1 MPGGV
6 KLSSVSVAVST
17 PADDGKADVKVK
29 IAGDD
34 DAKAVS
40 KDGALDIITHG
51 EDIDG
56 SADRALSGKKERSM
70 KQDFYRILDES
81 KGETGRLAIGAWFLL
96 LTAICNMLVPYFAGR
111 MTDAISLTLQDR
123 EADARREA
131 NEALYGLLTVG
142 VVGGI
147 FQTARSYLFNTA
159 SYKVVARLRPA
170 LHQHLGAG
178 GCVFRLGH
186 VRESHLAAHRGHG
199 AFKERRDAE
208 PVDGPARPR
217 DGGDRSGVHVLHLV
231 QADAGRDGGVPAL
244 IIVAMALGRRLRVLS
259 KETQTALAEAAAV
272 AEDSLGAIRT
282 VRAFAREQD
291 ESTHFSRAVDKALG
305 VEMRYGWSARCSTAR
320 SWRRPPSCSA

>member
-1 MPGGV
+1 MPSGLSPGAVDAEGGV

-123 EADARREA
+123 EADARRGERGA
-131 NEALYGLLTVG
+131 VRAVNGGRGGRDFPNRAQLPVQHG
-142 VVGGI
+142 VV
-147 FQTARSYLFNTA
+147 
-159 SYKVVARLRPA
+159 
-170 LHQHLGAG
+170 
-178 GCVFRLGH
+178 
-186 VRESHLAAHRGHG
+186 
-199 AFKERRDAE
+199 
-208 PVDGPARPR
+208 
-217 DGGDRSGVHVLHLV
+217 
-231 QADAGRDGGVPAL
+231 
-244 IIVAMALGRRLRVLS
+244 
-259 KETQTALAEAAAV
+259 
-272 AEDSLGAIRT
+272 
-282 VRAFAREQD
+282 
-291 ESTHFSRAVDKALG
+291 
-305 VEMRYGWSARCSTAR
+305 
-320 SWRRPPSCSA
+320 